1 MKYKQPWIS
10 HPLVETVFILAPPF
24 LSLLAIICFPAFFTE
39 NAEISPAFWLLL
51 VVFVDAGH
59 VYSTLYRTYFD
70 PAVFR
75 KHRTLLTTIPL
86 AGFVA
91 AALVYTLSDLWFWR
105 LLAYIAVFHFI
116 RQQYG
121 FMRIYSRQ
129 DPANKS
135 ISIIDTVTIY
145 AATLGPLLHWHLS
158 GQRNFNWFIPGDFI
172 FMRSGLARIVADGL
186 YYLVLLVF
194 VGKEMYLLL
203 TRRSVNWPKFLVMA
217 GTILSWYFGIV
228 YYNGDMAFTLL
239 NVVSHGIPYIALVW
253 LYGYKQYTRKGG
265 GTAFLRWLFSA
276 YGIAFFIGLLCLLAY
291 LEEGSWD
298 LLVWKEHTGLFKGFP
313 VLSIE
318 LSPQLLSLLVPFLI
332 LPQLTHY
339 ILDGFIWK
347 IRKENFLKEN

>member
-1 MKYKQPWIS
+1 MKYNQPWIS
-10 HPLVETVFILAPPF
+10 HPFVETLFILAPPF
-24 LSLLAIICFPAFFTE
+24 LSLLAIVCFPGFFAD
-39 NAEISPAFWLLL
+39 NADITPAFWLML

-70 PAVFR
+70 PAVFQ
-75 KHRTLLTTIPL
+75 KHRTLLTAIPL

-91 AALVYTLSDLWFWR
+91 SVLVYTLSDLWFWR
-105 LLAYIAVFHFI
+105 MLAYIAVFHFI

-121 FMRIYSRQ
+121 FMRIYSRK
-129 DPANKS
+129 DPTDKVARH
-135 ISIIDTVTIY
+135 IDTVTIY
-145 AATLGPLLHWHLS
+145 AATLYPLIYWHLS
-158 GQRNFNWFIPGDFI
+158 GQKNFNWFIAGDFLFI
-172 FMRSGLARIVADGL
+172 RSAVLLPIAGWL
-186 YYLVLLVF
+186 YYGLLLLYA
-194 VGKEMYLLL
+194 GKEFYQLI
-203 TRRSVNWPKFLVMA
+203 TRHYFNWPKFLIMA

-228 YYNGDMAFTLL
+228 YFNGDMAFTLL
-239 NVVSHGIPYIALVW
+239 NVISHGIPYIALVW
-253 LYGYKQYTRKGG
+253 LYGHKQYTRKGA

-276 YGIAFFIGLLCLLAY
+276 YGIALFIGLLCLFAY

-298 LLVWKEHTGLFKGFP
+298 LLVWKEHAGLFKGFP

-347 IRKENFLKEN
+347 IRKENFLKET